1 MATKQII
8 TEDMKEF
15 FEDILQCPN
24 CNTQIKDPRI
34 LPCHHSFCLN
44 CLREHIQD
52 GLQNCAICQQKVPLP
67 VNNVYGFPKNDILH
81 KILNFLGSSNVDG
94 YYPNDQI
101 LGKTNGAIQSEDN
114 QDSSISNIENPDNE
128 IIYKSLEEILINQL
142 KESLV
147 THLADV
153 YNCPYY
159 FGDMSRLEAEKLLQ
173 NEPDGSFLLRNSSE
187 KGRYPYSI
195 TFKKNGEI
203 SSLRI
208 TFSGNQFRFEGQYP
222 RMPNFDSVIYLIE
235 NYMKIPNATLKT
247 PVLRKDPFS
256 LKDLSMAIVS
266 DSTTFQEIMQLP
278 IPQELKEYLRL
289 QKLTL

>member
-1 MATKQII
+1 
-8 TEDMKEF
+8 MKDF

-44 CLREHIQD
+44 CLREHFEG

-67 VNNVYGFPKNDILH
+67 VNNVWGFPKNDILN
-81 KILNFLGSSNVDG
+81 KILNFLGSSNVSSTVNG
-94 YYPNDQI
+94 YAANDQI
-101 LGKTNGAIQSEDN
+101 LGNTNEGLQLEEN
-114 QDSSISNIENPDNE
+114 LDSSATSNIENFDNE

-142 KESLV
+142 NESLV
-147 THLADV
+147 PHLVDV
-153 YNCPYY
+153 FNCPYY
-159 FGDMSRLEAEKLLQ
+159 FGDMSRLEAEDLLQ
-173 NEPDGSFLLRNSSE
+173 NEPDGSFLLRNSSD
-187 KGRYPYSI
+187 KTRFPYSI

-235 NYMKIPNATLKT
+235 NYMKIPNATLRT
-247 PVLRKDPFS
+247 PVLRKNPFS
-256 LKDLSMAIVS
+256 LKDLSKAIVS
-266 DSTTFQEIMQLP
+266 DSTTFDEIMQLP